1 MIAYFTKMKPL
12 TVHIIYNHVN
22 TYGLADDVMVI
33 ERLLK
38 KLQDTTGQPIQKPK
52 LFDMRASLQHCDIQ
66 FHLEIPI
73 FSAIPWAHTN
83 VLLLNPEQWSY
94 AFDAYVHAFDALLF
108 RDSASAT
115 SFREDFQKKGL
126 RTDHIHELSWCATWQ
141 THEVAVPQQYNDVT
155 NGFVCFLAGSTS
167 KYEYTKKVVSHW
179 HVNDPS
185 LTVYTTRSDFMDGMN
200 ALGLPANVRVVCKD
214 MDRAARYSV
223 MSSYKGHL
231 ICSQGEAY
239 SYAAANAEVAGVFS
253 IMNSLP
259 VFDMMY
265 SATNAM
271 NDTNGIAWLSNTYR
285 PSENVRY
292 QLASPSDTVRQEL
305 DQAFSKFRAME
316 RNQVRI
322 VRQSLAKERFSQA
335 CATFLP
341 VLQHLQSL
349 VQDRAPVHGVVHC
362 PPILQLEDCPPITVI
377 TPTYNRKALIEIA
390 FHNLLATDYPHQ
402 KMEWIVIE
410 DNEKASDMASEK
422 IVQFQ
427 VQAPDIQMK
436 YIPIEGRMSI
446 GEKRNLAIQHATHDI
461 ILFMDDDDHYPVT
474 SFRRRVAWLTKGVV
488 CGAADKRIACC
499 TTLALYD
506 LIKGTSAVNVPPFD
520 IPFSQRISE
529 ATLTFRKSAWEER
542 PFPHVSMSEG
552 DDWISGRE
560 DQVIEIPPQQIIV
573 AFSHG
578 TNQSSRRIPPASSPS
593 CFWGFPKEYL
603 IFVHGLAGVQ
613 VEESSSK

>member
-1 MIAYFTKMKPL
+1 
-12 TVHIIYNHVN
+12 
-22 TYGLADDVMVI
+22 
-33 ERLLK
+33 
-38 KLQDTTGQPIQKPK
+38 
-52 LFDMRASLQHCDIQ
+52 
-66 FHLEIPI
+66 
-73 FSAIPWAHTN
+73 
-83 VLLLNPEQWSY
+83 
-94 AFDAYVHAFDALLF
+94 
-108 RDSASAT
+108 
-115 SFREDFQKKGL
+115 
-126 RTDHIHELSWCATWQ
+126 
-141 THEVAVPQQYNDVT
+141 
-155 NGFVCFLAGSTS
+155 
-167 KYEYTKKVVSHW
+167 
-179 HVNDPS
+179 
-185 LTVYTTRSDFMDGMN
+185 MDGMLV
-200 ALGLPANVRVVCKD
+200 LGPPANVRVICKD
-214 MDRAARYSV
+214 IDLVSRYRV

-259 VFDMMY
+259 VFDKIY
-265 SATNAM
+265 SSNTNV
-271 NDTNGIAWLSNTYR
+271 NTGIAWLSNTYQ
-285 PSENVRY
+285 PSEHVRY
-292 QLASPSDTVRQEL
+292 PLASPSETVRQEL
-305 DQAFSKFRAME
+305 DQAFSKFHAME
-316 RNQVRI
+316 RNQVRQ
-322 VRQSLAKERFSQA
+322 VRQSLAKGRFSQS

-349 VQDRAPVHGVVHC
+349 VHARLNDVVHC

-377 TPTYNRKALIEIA
+377 TPTYNRKTLIEIA

-410 DNEKASDMASEK
+410 DNEKASNMASEK
-422 IVQFQ
+422 IIQFQ
-427 VQAPDIQMK
+427 VQAPDIQLK

-488 CGAADKRIACC
+488 CGVADKRIACC

-506 LIKGTSAVNVPPFD
+506 LMKGTSAVNVPPFD

-578 TNQSSRRIPPASSPS
+578 TNQSSRRIPPATQPS

-613 VEESSSK
+613 VEDTSSN